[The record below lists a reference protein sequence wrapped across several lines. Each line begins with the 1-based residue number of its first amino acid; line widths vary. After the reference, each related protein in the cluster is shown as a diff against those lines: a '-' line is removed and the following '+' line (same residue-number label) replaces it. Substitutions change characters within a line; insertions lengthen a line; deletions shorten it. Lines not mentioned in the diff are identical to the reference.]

1 VNTAGVT
8 GWASAPPRPGDTAS
22 LRRVVAA
29 ADLELF
35 ERISGDRNP
44 LHFDE
49 DAARASVFGEVIVHG
64 GLTTAIL
71 NAVVAERLPG
81 PGSVFLEV
89 RWRFLAPVR
98 PGDEITGEVE
108 VVDVRLDKPV
118 TTLRTTVTRQDGVRV
133 LDGTAVCYTSPLGP

>member
-1 VNTAGVT
+1 VPPKPGDSARLSRVVTAG
-8 GWASAPPRPGDTAS
+8 DM
-22 LRRVVAA
+22 
-29 ADLELF
+29 ELF

-49 DAARASVFGEVIVHG
+49 AAARASVFGEVIVQG

-89 RWRFLAPVR
+89 RWSFLAPVR

-118 TTLRTTVTRQDGVRV
+118 TTLRTTVVRQDGVRV
-133 LDGTAVCYTSPLGP
+133 LEGTAVCYTSPLARAPDEG